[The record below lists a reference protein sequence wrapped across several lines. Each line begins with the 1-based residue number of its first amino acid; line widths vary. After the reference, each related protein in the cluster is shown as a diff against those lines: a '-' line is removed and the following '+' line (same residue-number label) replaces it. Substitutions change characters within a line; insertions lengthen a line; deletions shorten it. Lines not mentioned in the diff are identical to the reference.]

1 MATQSKFGGIGRALR
16 HRNYRYY
23 WMGGAVSVL
32 GFWLHKLALGWLTWD
47 LTHSPLWLGII
58 GFSATFVTAVIAPF
72 AGAVADRFGLRKTA
86 FIALSCSSANAMA
99 IAIITINGAM
109 KVELLVILTLVQGIT
124 LSFDLPA
131 RQALVHHIVDREDLS
146 AAIALNTTTFHVGA
160 FIGPA
165 LFGVVTSI

>member
-1 MATQSKFGGIGRALR
+1 MATQSKLGGIGRALR

-72 AGAVADRFGLRKTA
+72 AGGQHGHA
-86 FIALSCSSANAMA
+86 FRVC
-99 IAIITINGAM
+99 
-109 KVELLVILTLVQGIT
+109 
-124 LSFDLPA
+124 LPA
-131 RQALVHHIVDREDLS
+131 RGFASNLGQLRVFTYRRA
-146 AAIALNTTTFHVGA
+146 
-160 FIGPA
+160 
-165 LFGVVTSI
+165 